1 MRIVLEYTEDDGNG
15 FGARAEAAGGTSL
28 NSEFFHFDQ
37 NCFLSDVLVAS
48 TT

>member
-15 FGARAEAAGGTSL
+15 FGERAEATGGTSL